1 MREHIDEAPYSDE
14 LAVINKATEG
24 KNSQDKYKSYATTIS
39 QLKNTQITEI

>member
-24 KNSQDKYKSYATTIS
+24 KNSQDKYKSYATIS